1 MNLLTLITIVLVAL
15 TTFLIRSAGYL
26 LLRNKTLSIRTQ
38 RIMEAVPGCVLITI
52 IAPHFAT
59 GHPADLL
66 ALIVSVLAA
75 TRYSLLPV
83 VIISIVAAAG
93 LRIFIQ

>member
-1 MNLLTLITIVLVAL
+1 MNLLTLMTIILVAL

-38 RIMEAVPGCVLITI
+38 KIMEAVPGCVLITI

-66 ALIVSVLAA
+66 ALMVSVLAA

-83 VIISIVAAAG
+83 VIISIITTAV
-93 LRIFIQ
+93 LRLLIQ